1 MKNSWTEI
9 RTSIMAVAV
18 LTVILGG
25 VYPLSV
31 WLLNHALFASRA
43 NGSMIVRNGTI
54 VGSIL
59 IGQRFEGSRYFHP
72 RPSAAG
78 PGYDAF
84 ASGGSN
90 LGPLSKTLAET
101 VERRLAEYRMENGM
115 AAGAGVPA
123 DAVTASGSGLDPH
136 ISPENARLQAS
147 RVAKARGMETAAVLR
162 LIAAHTQNRQLG
174 FLGNPRVN
182 VLKLN
187 LALDGVSDDRR

>member
-1 MKNSWTEI
+1 MKKRLTEI

-31 WLLNHALFASRA
+31 WLLDHALFAARA
-43 NGSMIVRNGTI
+43 DGSLIIRNGKI
-54 VGSIL
+54 VGSVL
-59 IGQRFEGSRYFHP
+59 IGQRFEGPRYFYP

-78 PGYDAF
+78 QGYDAS

-101 VERRLAEYRMENGM
+101 VERRLTEYRMENGL
-115 AAGAGVPA
+115 AAEAAVPA

-136 ISPENARLQAS
+136 ISPDNARLQAS
-147 RVAKARGMETAAVLR
+147 RVAQARGMEMAAVLR

-174 FLGNPRVN
+174 FLGQPRVN

-187 LALDGVSDDRR
+187 LALAGFSDDRK